1 MLDFMPDMNNL
12 YSIMEAGRAS
22 MEPFRSQLTLFREWL
37 DSAGN
42 PMKDS
47 QFSTIMKANIE
58 MTERLTRQYKKPR
71 FGITSCEMEGKT
83 KVVKKRTVLKNTF
96 CNLQHF
102 VKVGST
108 VAQPKLLIVAPMS
121 GHYATL
127 LRGTVQDTLPF
138 FDVYI
143 TDWINANQVP
153 ITSGS
158 FDLDNFIDY
167 IISYIEFLGPDV
179 HVMAVCQPTVPVL
192 AATAIMSENKD
203 KCVPK
208 SMILIGGPIDARK
221 NPTKPN
227 DFAVDRNLEWF
238 DKAVITSVPSNYP
251 GYRRRVYPGFIQL
264 AGFISMNLQRH
275 ITSHVDLYKNL
286 LAEDEAAASK
296 QKKFYDEYLSV
307 MDLPAEFYL
316 QTIKE
321 VFHDFSIARGKF
333 VSRGRKINLDA
344 ITGTALMGIEGER
357 DDIAAVGQTKAAL
370 NLCKNI
376 PNSKKLYH
384 LQEGVGHYGSFT
396 GSKFKAVIVPKMKEF
411 IYANN

>member
-1 MLDFMPDMNNL
+1 MLDFIPDMNNL
-12 YSIMEAGRAS
+12 YSIMEANRTN
-22 MEPFRSQLTLFREWL
+22 MEPFRSQLMTFHDWL

-42 PMKDS
+42 PMRNS
-47 QFSTIMKANIE
+47 RLSTIMQANLE
-58 MTERLTRQYKKPR
+58 MTERLTRQYKRPR
-71 FGITSCEMEGKT
+71 FGITSCEIEGKSET
-83 KVVKKRTVLKNTF
+83 VKKRTILKNTF
-96 CNLQHF
+96 CHLQHF
-102 VKVGST
+102 SKVNYHQT
-108 VAQPKLLIVAPMS
+108 QPKLLIVAPMS

-158 FDLDNFIDY
+158 FDLDDFIDY
-167 IISYIEFLGPDV
+167 VISYIQFLGPDV

-192 AATAIMSENKD
+192 AATAIMGENKD
-203 KCVPK
+203 KHIPK

-264 AGFISMNLQRH
+264 AGFINMNLQRH
-275 ITSHVDLYKNL
+275 ITSHVDLFKNL
-286 LAEDEAAASK
+286 LANDEVAANK

-333 VSRGRKINLDA
+333 ISRGRKVNLDA
-344 ITGTALMGIEGER
+344 ITKSALMGIEGER

-384 LQEGVGHYGSFT
+384 LQEGVGHYGTFN
-396 GSKFKAVIVPKMKEF
+396 GNKFKSAIVPKMKEF

>member
-12 YSIMEAGRAS
+12 YSIMEASRTN
-22 MEPFRSQLTLFREWL
+22 MEPFRSQLTTFHDWL
-37 DSAGN
+37 DSAAN
-42 PMKDS
+42 PMRDS
-47 QFSTIMKANIE
+47 QFSTIMKANLE

-71 FGITSCEMEGKT
+71 FGITSCVVDGKLQ
-83 KVVKKRTVLKNTF
+83 VVKKRTIVKNTF
-96 CNLQHF
+96 CHLQHF
-102 VKVGST
+102 VKTGFT
-108 VAQPKLLIVAPMS
+108 QTQPKLLIVAPMS

-158 FDLDNFIDY
+158 FDLDDFIEY
-167 IISYIEFLGPDV
+167 IIAYIQFLGPDV

-192 AATAIMSENKD
+192 AATAIMGDNED
-203 KCVPK
+203 KHAPK

-238 DKAVITSVPSNYP
+238 DKAVITTVPSNYP
-251 GYRRRVYPGFIQL
+251 GYRRRVYPGFLQL
-264 AGFISMNLQRH
+264 AGFISMNPERH
-275 ITSHVDLYKNL
+275 INSHVELFKNL
-286 LAEDEAAASK
+286 LADDEAGASK

-307 MDLPAEFYL
+307 MDLTAEFYL

-333 VSRGRKINLDA
+333 ISRGRKVNLDS
-344 ITGTALMGIEGER
+344 ISKSALMGIEGEK

-376 PNSKKLYH
+376 PSSKKVYH
-384 LQEGVGHYGSFT
+384 LQEGVGHYGSFS
-396 GSKFKAVIVPKMKEF
+396 GSKFRSVIVPKIKEF